1 MNYDMRSYDIINKDK
16 DSLLNIF
23 SLEWHTFY
31 LVNLDL
37 IFLTKKGKTS
47 HWPTTFSG
55 KKIKK
60 TKTGGDP
67 FSVIS

>member
-23 SLEWHTFY
+23 LLEWHTFY

-55 KKIKK
+55 KKNEE
-60 TKTGGDP
+60 TKN
-67 FSVIS
+67 